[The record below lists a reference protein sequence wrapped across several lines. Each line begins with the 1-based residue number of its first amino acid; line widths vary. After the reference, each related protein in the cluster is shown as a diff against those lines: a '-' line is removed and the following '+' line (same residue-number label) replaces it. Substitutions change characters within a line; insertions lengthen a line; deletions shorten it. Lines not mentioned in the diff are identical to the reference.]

1 MALKEITF
9 DIRSKPAGR
18 VIGVMKDKEENLNR
32 FNYSKTFEIDAPG
45 STNFDVY
52 YMELDVPQDFLGI
65 EGKLHILLDG
75 SKFYEQDISKLA
87 AGKNVLDIDRVITKG
102 HSLSAV
108 VEHTNAKSLGHY
120 VLQLKL
126 ETR

>member
-1 MALKEITF
+1 MTLKEITF

-45 STNFDVY
+45 SINIDVY

-75 SKFYEQDISKLA
+75 TKFYEQDIGKLA

-108 VEHTNAKSLGHY
+108 VEHTNAKFLGHY